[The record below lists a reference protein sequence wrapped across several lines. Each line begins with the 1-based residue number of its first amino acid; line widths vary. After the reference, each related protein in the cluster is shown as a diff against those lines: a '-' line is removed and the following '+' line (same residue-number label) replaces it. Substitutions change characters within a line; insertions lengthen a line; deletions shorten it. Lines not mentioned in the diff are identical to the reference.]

1 MKRFKL
7 RGNTAYW
14 NGLTL
19 TALNLKT
26 LQEEATSPIPN
37 GKRMWVIVV
46 NNLKEGVNPK
56 ETLVGEIS
64 QLDKDCIVAKIKT
77 DTPDFLLSLNG
88 KVVGFANLCEKNG
101 MRAETTDT
109 EPIDISDIFDDDF
122 SISSDIAALA
132 RLRKE
137 LQEPKKDDYYV
148 RQEVTIS
155 VYQKVSATSKE
166 EALENATDLLAKVE
180 DFLDENFS
188 NEDGNSYVTSDYYT
202 EVSK

>member
-26 LQEEATSPIPN
+26 LQEETTSPIPN